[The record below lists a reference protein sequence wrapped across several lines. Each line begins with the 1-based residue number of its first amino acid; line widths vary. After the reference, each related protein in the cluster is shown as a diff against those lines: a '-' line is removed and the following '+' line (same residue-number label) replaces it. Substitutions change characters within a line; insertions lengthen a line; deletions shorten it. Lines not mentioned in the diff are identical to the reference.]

1 MFFPGGAGI
10 LGYTLLPRLR
20 DAADCEVTIVGTN
33 GDDVIDGTNGNDVI
47 TGLGGN
53 DVIRGADGED
63 VICGGPGDDELVSED
78 ATSTVDMDGGHGGD
92 SCVGGAITS
101 NCEP

>member
-1 MFFPGGAGI
+1 MKPSTRMTTVSAA
-10 LGYTLLPRLR
+10 LLCAFVMG
-20 DAADCEVTIVGTN
+20 DTTHATIEM
-33 GDDVIDGTNGNDVI
+33 I
-47 TGLGGN
+47 GGN
-53 DVIRGADGED
+53 
-63 VICGGPGDDELVSED
+63 GDDELVSED